1 MTRPPDPRD
10 PASVDSSPHASAT
23 VTADGVGIH
32 YLDWGGSG
40 PALVLVPGLG
50 NSAHVFDEF
59 APRLTDTFRVLG
71 VTRVGYGESEHPE
84 AAEAYA
90 LPARVA
96 HLRAVLDA
104 LGVADAVLVGHSLGG
119 DELTAFAG
127 THPDRTRALVYLDA
141 AYDHTLGERWQREL
155 VDFLVLRPPPSAAD
169 RAGVHG
175 MQEYLWA
182 VQGVRLP
189 IGEVLATV
197 RFDPAGA
204 YVGSRTPD
212 RVRAAMKAAL
222 ALPDFAGVRAPAL
235 ALYADSASAADRL
248 PWLRGDAAA
257 NARATAILRE
267 RIWPE
272 ERTERERFAREVA
285 AARVESFPANHFNFL
300 SHPAEVE
307 RRLRSFL
314 DAPATDPERL
324 ARDLAARV
332 PEAPLRAAAAAPQAA
347 DPRRAPRGRRGDVR
361 HATPGR
367 PRRAARAPR
376 RGRARDGAAPRAARA
391 PPGVPRRGYLRRGV
405 RRDAAAPAR
414 ARRRARRRRRA
425 GAGGPHPPGRAPGVR
440 APRRDRRGAAP
451 APDCI
456 A

>member
-347 DPRRAPRGRRGDVR
+347 DLPAALREAAVGTFGMRLPGGRVVPLALRAEGERVMVQLPGQPALPLVYRGEDTFGAAFD
-361 HATPGR
+361 ATLR
-367 PRRAARAPR
+367 LRLV
-376 RGRARDGAAPRAARA
+376 RDGERVA
-391 PPGVPRRGYLRRGV
+391 GVVLEQ
-405 RRDAAAPAR
+405 
-414 ARRRARRRRRA
+414 A
-425 GAGGPHPPGRAPGVR
+425 GHTLQGERQA
-440 APRRDRRGAAP
+440 
-451 APDCI
+451 
-456 A
+456 